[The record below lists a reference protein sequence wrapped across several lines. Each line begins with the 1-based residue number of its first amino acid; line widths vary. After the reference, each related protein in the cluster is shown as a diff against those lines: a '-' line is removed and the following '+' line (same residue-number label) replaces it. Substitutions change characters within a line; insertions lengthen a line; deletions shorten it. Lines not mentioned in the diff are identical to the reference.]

1 MQRFSAAL
9 LVLMME
15 CANQRMAVAAEGDSN
30 NHDGSCV
37 GWAKRSVPTT
47 AIAVRKGGHGAS
59 RLCPPYGV
67 G

>member
-9 LVLMME
+9 LVLMLE
-15 CANQRMAVAAEGDSN
+15 CANQRMAVAAEGDLN
-30 NHDGSCV
+30 NHDGSRV
-37 GWAKRSVPTT
+37 GWAR
-47 AIAVRKGGHGAS
+47 RF